1 MRFPKTAKPLPKN
14 RCVPRACSGAGC
26 AAWARGLTRVVG
38 AGTNGE
44 TATLLKTLAT
54 QVPLDVLHG
63 MHESVEAEA
72 AATKDELDAFDTQH
86 GGLAADSDDE

>member
-1 MRFPKTAKPLPKN
+1 MGT
-14 RCVPRACSGAGC
+14 RADAG
-26 AAWARGLTRVVG
+26 LVG

-54 QVPLDVLHG
+54 QVPLDVLHS